1 MTMPLTG
8 VRVHSAVGNAA
19 DGALHLQS
27 SPLAKYASSAPKPFK
42 SPRSRTEPNA
52 GCLGPEM
59 KVERF
64 PGRGAE
70 NGLPDGVD
78 EEAIVSI
85 FGQGR

>member
-1 MTMPLTG
+1 MPLTG

-27 SPLAKYASSAPKPFK
+27 SPLARRASSAAKPLK

-52 GCLGPEM
+52 GGLGPEM
-59 KVERF
+59 KPERV

-70 NGLPDGVD
+70 DGLPDGVD
-78 EEAIVSI
+78 EEAIISI